1 MPRIRLRK
9 TERGRCDLKN
19 YEDAYDE
26 VKRRGSSLRAAA
38 ELHGVN
44 RISLFR
50 YIRKRD
56 RACNKDSVRM
66 GYVAHN
72 KVFTV
77 EQEQQLSK
85 YIICRAKKNI
95 GLSPE
100 EVRKLAYEITSKYN
114 IKRPPSWVKNK
125 KAGEEWFLSF
135 MERNPSL
142 CVHEVLPNDN
152 EIVLVTKDATV
163 PY

>member
-1 MPRIRLRK
+1 MPRKRLRK

-26 VKRRGSSLRAAA
+26 VKRLGSSLQAAA

-56 RACNKDSVRM
+56 GACNKDSVRM

-85 YIICRAKKNI
+85 YIIRRAKKNI

-114 IKRPPSWVKNK
+114 MKRPPTWVKNK
-125 KAGEEWFLSF
+125 KAGEEWFQSF
-135 MERNPSL
+135 MKRNPLL
-142 CVHEVLPNDN
+142 CVYEVLPDN